1 MEKKFKSQKEV
12 YEYVKHVIDVLK
24 VENEVLLSN
33 YDEVVK
39 FTDEERRLVTE
50 FINAHEESIK
60 ILTYLIEE

>member
-1 MEKKFKSQKEV
+1 MKKFKSQKEV

-39 FTDEERRLVTE
+39 FTERRLVTE

>member
-1 MEKKFKSQKEV
+1 MEKFKSQKEV

-39 FTDEERRLVTE
+39 FTDEEGRLVTE

>member
-1 MEKKFKSQKEV
+1 MEKFKSQKEV